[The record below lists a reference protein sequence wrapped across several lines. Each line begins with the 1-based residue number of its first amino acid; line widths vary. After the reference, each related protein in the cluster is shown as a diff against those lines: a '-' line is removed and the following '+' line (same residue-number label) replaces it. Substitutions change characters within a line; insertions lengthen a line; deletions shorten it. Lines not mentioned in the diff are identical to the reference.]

1 MSDEV
6 KPQATIDTLEFDALL
21 IDLCHWSSAFTR
33 GERGAVE
40 GLVSA
45 RRALIAHIDA
55 WGARLA
61 GEAAK
66 DAKRLDFMIDEQCQI
81 DRMDRPGSVP
91 LYRVRWPWTEE
102 EYRFWSG
109 TGRDA
114 IDAAIEAKE
123 APCGS

>member
-1 MSDEV
+1 MSDEL
-6 KPQATIDTLEFDALL
+6 KPQASIDTPEFRKLVM
-21 IDLCHWSSAFTR
+21 
-33 GERGAVE
+33 AVRHCSWRFDGTQPE
-40 GLVSA
+40 MA
-45 RRALIAHIDA
+45 ALIAHIDA

>member
-1 MSDEV
+1 MSDEL
-6 KPQATIDTLEFDALL
+6 KPQSIDTPEFRELM
-21 IDLCHWSSAFTR
+21 SAYWR
-33 GERGAVE
+33 SCG
-40 GLVSA
+40 SA
-45 RRALIAHIDA
+45 SAGTAANALIAYIDA